1 MPQLGLSQQPRAGSF
16 VRPTRPLDKPLGF
29 LEALRKKYTLQA
41 AHLNSDGAAAQ
52 VIQFNGK
59 IVEEVG
65 FDKISRQLATLEEL
79 RVVVL
84 DGLCVSGMG
93 SKPFSGDLSEL
104 ARHVNRIKQTC
115 PNITEL
121 DLSKNL
127 LDNWTDVAGICKAL
141 PHLKILKLKWVAT
154 ENLDQLLSNS
164 LVVVIDFGVS
174 PHQA

>member
-16 VRPTRPLDKPLGF
+16 VRPTRPLDEPLGF
-29 LEALRKKYTLQA
+29 LEALRKKYTLQTA
-41 AHLNSDGAAAQ
+41 RLDGDGAAGH

-59 IVEEVG
+59 VVEEVG

-93 SKPFSGDLSEL
+93 SKPFSGDLSDL
-104 ARHVNRIKQTC
+104 TRHVNEINQTC

-121 DLSKNL
+121 DLSTNL
-127 LDNWTDVAGICKAL
+127 LENWTDVAGICKAL
-141 PHLKILKLKWVAT
+141 PRLKILKLK
-154 ENLDQLLSNS
+154 
-164 LVVVIDFGVS
+164 
-174 PHQA
+174 